1 MATSR
6 DKSEQARCPLI
17 RVIGASRNGLIAL
30 SSRELEVGSN
40 FAVGLHV
47 NLPESGQSE
56 FISAESMVVACQP
69 ETARRAG
76 RAVWRVALLFSDLS
90 GSDRDLLELMAYDER
105 LLDFGRETAINPL
118 DLASGARLGECDDSV
133 CLN

>member
-1 MATSR
+1 MAKTRDTSE
-6 DKSEQARCPLI
+6 KARCPLI

-30 SSRELEVGSN
+30 SSRDLEVGSN

-47 NLPESGQSE
+47 NLPESSQSE

-69 ETARRAG
+69 EATRRG
-76 RAVWRVALLFSDLS
+76 RKVWRVALLFSDLS

-105 LLDFGRETAINPL
+105 LLDFGRETAVNPL